1 MSDSPDQPDRD
12 EIELEAVL
20 HALSDPQRLRIVR
33 ELASDPEPRAC
44 RSFGLEV
51 TKSTCTHHFRVLRE
65 AGLITQ
71 EIAGDLADELAAP
84 RRHRR
89 PLPGPARR
97 RADRP
102 PPGRE
107 PRGLSPRVASASSA
121 SESADRGGQRGD
133 PGSASG
139 SVQRPIPTSPEHE
152 IAEIR
157 SAWRSA
163 GSATE

>member
-1 MSDSPDQPDRD
+1 MSDSPDQPDCD

-71 EIAGDLADELAAP
+71 EVRGTSRMNSLRRDDIDARFPGLRDAVLTAGAAP
-84 RRHRR
+84 
-89 PLPGPARR
+89 
-97 RADRP
+97 
-102 PPGRE
+102 
-107 PRGLSPRVASASSA
+107 VVSAA
-121 SESADRGGQRGD
+121 
-133 PGSASG
+133 
-139 SVQRPIPTSPEHE
+139 
-152 IAEIR
+152 
-157 SAWRSA
+157 
-163 GSATE
+163 